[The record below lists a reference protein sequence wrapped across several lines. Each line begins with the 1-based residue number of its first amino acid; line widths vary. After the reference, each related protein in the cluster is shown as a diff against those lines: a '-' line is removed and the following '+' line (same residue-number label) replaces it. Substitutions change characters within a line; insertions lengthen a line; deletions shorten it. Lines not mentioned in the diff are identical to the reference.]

1 MTRQGVPMAKND
13 VRPKITLACTE
24 CKNRNYITRKNRR
37 NTPDRVELN
46 KFCAKCGKYQPHRE
60 TR

>member
-1 MTRQGVPMAKND
+1 MAKND

-24 CKNRNYITRKNRR
+24 CKDRNYITRKNRR
-37 NTPDRVELN
+37 NNPDLVELS
-46 KFCAKCGKYQPHRE
+46 KFCRKCGKHTAHRE

>member
-1 MTRQGVPMAKND
+1 MAKND
-13 VRPKITLACTE
+13 VRPKITLACVD
-24 CKNRNYITRKNRR
+24 CKNRNYISRKNRR

-46 KFCAKCGKYQPHRE
+46 KFCRKCGKHTAHGE

>member
-1 MTRQGVPMAKND
+1 MAKND

-24 CKNRNYITRKNRR
+24 CKDRNYITRKNRR
-37 NTPDRVELN
+37 NNPDRIEFS
-46 KFCAKCGKYQPHRE
+46 KFCRKCGKHQPHRE

>member
-1 MTRQGVPMAKND
+1 MAKND

-24 CKNRNYITRKNRR
+24 CKDRNYITRKNRR
-37 NTPDRVELN
+37 NNPDRLEFN
-46 KFCAKCGKYQPHRE
+46 KFCRKCGKHTPHRE

>member
-1 MTRQGVPMAKND
+1 MAKND

-24 CKNRNYITRKNRR
+24 CKDRNYITRKNRR
-37 NTPDRVELN
+37 NNPDRVELS
-46 KFCAKCGKYQPHRE
+46 KFCRMCGKHTAHRE

>member
-1 MTRQGVPMAKND
+1 MAKKTAD

-24 CKNRNYITRKNRR
+24 CKERNYITEKNRR
-37 NTPDRVELN
+37 NTPDRVELA
-46 KFCAKCGKYQPHRE
+46 KFCPRCRKHQPHRE